1 MSGTSGP
8 FAPASLALPL
18 PLAYILN
25 GIAVVL
31 CFLLLTHCV
40 NLLLTHSVN
49 MWTRPTCHL
58 AGISRCVADVSDD
71 NADLTKLSP

>member
-25 GIAVVL
+25 GIAVML
-31 CFLLLTHCV
+31 CFLLLTHC
-40 NLLLTHSVN
+40 VN

-71 NADLTKLSP
+71 NADLTKLPP